1 MVAAGI
7 ALRAVTIHRP
17 ETKGAFHYAKISGNF
32 SPNLNFLL
40 MHSSTQ
46 GSGTAEHLNMFFFW
60 SSLVFKDKCI
70 TGLSLT
76 LDDVFPRFSLSSM

>member
-1 MVAAGI
+1 MGAAGI

-17 ETKGAFHYAKISGNF
+17 ETKGAFHYAKISRNF
-32 SPNLNFLL
+32 GPNVNFLL

-46 GSGTAEHLNMFFFW
+46 GSGTAEHLNLFVFW
-60 SSLVFKDKCI
+60 SSSVFKDKCI
-70 TGLSLT
+70 TGSSLN